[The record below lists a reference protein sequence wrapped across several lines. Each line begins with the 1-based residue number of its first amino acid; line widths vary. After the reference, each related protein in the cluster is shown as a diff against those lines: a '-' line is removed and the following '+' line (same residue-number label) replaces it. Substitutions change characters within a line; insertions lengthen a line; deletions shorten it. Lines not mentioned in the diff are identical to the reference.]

1 MNILSVTELYFKTKV
16 YVRLKKKKMTE
27 GLLEGRGRRK
37 WVKEK
42 SQFSQFSFA
51 GNLSQFSI
59 TPLKVTLSQNLLIKK
74 ENLSSVLQIL
84 CFSTQ
89 LL

>member
-16 YVRLKKKKMTE
+16 YVRLKKKMTE

>member
-1 MNILSVTELYFKTKV
+1 MPLNCILPKRSKLRFILYKNGMTK
-16 YVRLKKKKMTE
+16 
-27 GLLEGRGRRK
+27 GLHWGGVCERKRKQFTIIPLE
-37 WVKEK
+37 
-42 SQFSQFSFA
+42 
-51 GNLSQFSI
+51 
-59 TPLKVTLSQNLLIKK
+59 VTLKSEVIFMKK